1 MDDASREAGG
11 MLATGRR
18 MLGTLYDLAQNR
30 LELFLLELRE
40 ERLRVFDAILLVAV
54 GVVCA
59 LMTLG
64 LLTFALVVIF
74 WEYKVLVS
82 VLLMLGYAGG
92 AGGAFWALRQRLQR
106 WQSFSASLEQFKK
119 DSACL
124 QKTN

>member
-1 MDDASREAGG
+1 MDDSSREAGG

-40 ERLRVFDAILLVAV
+40 ERLRMIDALLLVAL

-64 LLTFALVVIF
+64 LLTFIVVVIF
-74 WEYKVLVS
+74 WEHKVLVS
-82 VLLMLGYAGG
+82 VLLMLAYAGG
-92 AGGAFWALRQRLQR
+92 AGGAFWALHRRLQR

-119 DSACL
+119 DYACL